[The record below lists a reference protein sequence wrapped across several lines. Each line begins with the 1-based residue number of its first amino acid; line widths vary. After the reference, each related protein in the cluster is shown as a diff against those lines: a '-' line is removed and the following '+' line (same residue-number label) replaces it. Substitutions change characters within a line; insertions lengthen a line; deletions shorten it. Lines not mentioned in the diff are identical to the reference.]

1 MFGMEKE
8 KKKVE
13 PFVFDL
19 EKDLKDAGKRK
30 ELASRIG
37 MRIERIK
44 KALHEGSKKEDF
56 DQLGILLNGYHA
68 LAIVLGRASAAGAPK
83 EEKKK

>member
-1 MFGMEKE
+1 MEKE
-8 KKKVE
+8 QKKVE

-30 ELASRIG
+30 ELANRIG

-56 DQLGILLNGYHA
+56 DQLGVLLNGYHA
-68 LAIVLGRASAAGAPK
+68 LAIVLGRASGGGPK
-83 EEKKK
+83 EEKKTKK

>member
-1 MFGMEKE
+1 MEK
-8 KKKVE
+8 KQKKVE

-19 EKDLKDAGKRK
+19 EKDLKNADRRK
-30 ELASRIG
+30 ELANRIG

-56 DQLGILLNGYHA
+56 NQLGILLNGYHA
-68 LAIVLGRASAAGAPK
+68 LAIVLGRASQEPK
-83 EEKKK
+83 EKKGKKK